1 MEQKATP
8 RGRPRGFDLDDAIQ
22 AAQRVFWKHGLAATS
37 LDQLSATTGLHKPS
51 IYAAFGDKHALYIR
65 ALDAYLVLASRLTR
79 TALGRPELRDAL
91 EAFFTADL
99 DLFLADE
106 GRGCFMLSTAAP
118 VAGVHP
124 DIAER
129 VTHANIGLR
138 KAIRSRLVRAIDD
151 GELPT
156 SSATD
161 ALAEIIVSTHMA
173 LSLRARAGEDRA
185 TLQASVRRVLAFLLD

>member
-1 MEQKATP
+1 MEQKAMP
-8 RGRPRGFDLDDAIQ
+8 RGRPRGFDLYDAIQ

-37 LDQLSATTGLHKPS
+37 LDQLSGAIGLHKPS
-51 IYAAFGDKHALYIR
+51 IYAAFGDKHALYLR
-65 ALDAYLVLASRLTR
+65 ALDAYLVLASKLTR
-79 TALGRPELRDAL
+79 KALERPELRDAL
-91 EAFFTADL
+91 EAFFATDL

-118 VAGVHP
+118 VAGIHP
-124 DIAER
+124 DVAER
-129 VTHANIGLR
+129 VTDANTGLR
-138 KAIRSRLVRAIDD
+138 KAIRSRLMRAVED

-185 TLQASVRRVLAFLLD
+185 TLEASVRLVLAFLLA